1 VRTISYLAPTAI
13 VGGGFDEAAF
23 RAALTPDI
31 AFIGSDAGSCDGG
44 PGYLGAHR
52 FFQSRAGVKRDLRL
66 MLIGARSLRVPLLIG
81 SCGGSGANWNLD
93 WVRDIVLEIAAEAQ
107 LSFKLALIRSEP
119 DRDDLVRR
127 WREGRVRPLDPAPP
141 LDEAILRG
149 ASAVVAMAGAETFQA
164 ALEQGADVVLAG
176 RATDASIF
184 AAIPLREGFDPGL
197 CWHAAKIM
205 ECGSAA
211 AIKTDRPA
219 GMRCT
224 IEEDRFILEPNSPEQ
239 RCTPVSIAAHALYE
253 TGDPFQLKEP
263 GGTLDLTDARYEA
276 LSERRVAVGGSRFRV
291 DPYTVRLE
299 GATLA
304 GYQAMS
310 LGGIR
315 DPVLLAR
322 LDNWLDDVRARVRR
336 NVASMYGWAMDTD
349 YRLTFRCYGRDG
361 VLGAGEPLRD
371 QIGHE
376 VGLMLTVLADDQDRA
391 TTIARYA
398 TQAALHQG
406 IPEWQGSV
414 SNLAFPM
421 VPHVVPLGPAYR
433 FVLNHVLELDD
444 PMEIFD
450 LQLET
455 V

>member
-66 MLIGARSLRVPLLIG
+66 MLIGARSLEVPLLIG

-93 WVRDIVLEIAAEAQ
+93 WVRDIVLEIAAEEQ
-107 LSFKLALIRSEP
+107 LSFRLALIRSEP

-127 WREGRVRPLDPAPP
+127 WREGRIRPLDPAPP

-164 ALEQGADVVLAG
+164 ALEQGADVILAG

-276 LSERRVAVGGSRFRV
+276 LSERRVAVSGSRFRV

-299 GATLA
+299 GATLV

-310 LGGIR
+310 IGGIR

-322 LDNWLDDVRARVRR
+322 LDNWLDDVRSRVRR
-336 NVASMYGWAMDTD
+336 NVASMYGWAMDAD
-349 YRLTFRCYGRDG
+349 YQLTFRCYGRDG
-361 VLGAGEPLRD
+361 VLGAGEPLRS

-376 VGLMLTVLADDQDRA
+376 VGLMLTVLAYDQDRA
-391 TTIARYA
+391 TTVARYA